1 MSVAHILKA
10 KGRDVITAAPSA
22 TVKQTA
28 TTLAEKRI
36 GAIVILGAGGA
47 IEGII
52 SERDIVRAVARDG
65 VGALDQPVSSIMTR
79 EVKHCAE
86 SDSESDLMALMTQH
100 RIRHLPVVSGGKLAG
115 MVSIGDV
122 VKSHI
127 EAIERDAENMKAY
140 IAGAA

>member
-10 KGRDVITAAPSA
+10 KGRDVITAGASA
-22 TVKQTA
+22 TVKQA
-28 TTLAEKRI
+28 AATLAEKRI

-65 VGALDQPVSSIMTR
+65 ASALDKPVATIMTR
-79 EVKHCAE
+79 EVKHCTE
-86 SDSESDLMALMTQH
+86 TDSESDLMTLMTQH

-115 MVSIGDV
+115 MISIGDV
-122 VKSHI
+122 VKFKI
-127 EAIERDAENMKAY
+127 EQIERDAENMKAY